1 MKIIHNRL
9 YEDLCREIDSGTPE
23 DRIALLLSGI
33 ADRIQA
39 ANANPVKLS
48 DLCSILREHPAKLA
62 KTALRKN
69 LSVVE

>member
-23 DRIALLLSGI
+23 ERIALLVRGI

-48 DLCSILREHPAKLA
+48 DLCSILRENPAKLSR
-62 KTALRKN
+62 TALRKN
-69 LSVVE
+69 LSVVQ

>member
-9 YEDLCREIDSGTPE
+9 YEDLCCEIDSGTPE
-23 DRIALLLSGI
+23 ERIGLLLCGI

-48 DLCSILREHPAKLA
+48 DLCSVLREHPGKLA
-62 KTALRKN
+62 RTALRKN
-69 LSVVE
+69 LSVVS

>member
-1 MKIIHNRL
+1 MHTNSAL
-9 YEDLCREIDSGTPE
+9 HDDLVREIDAGTPE
-23 DRIALLLSGI
+23 ERIGLLLRGI

-62 KTALRKN
+62 RTALRKN
-69 LSVVE
+69 LSVVR

>member
-9 YEDLCREIDSGTPE
+9 YDELCREIDSGTPE
-23 DRIALLLSGI
+23 ERIALLLRGI

-48 DLCSILREHPAKLA
+48 DACSILRENPDKLA
-62 KTALRKN
+62 RTVLRKN
-69 LSVVE
+69 LTVVQ

>member
-9 YEDLCREIDSGTPE
+9 YDDLCYEIDSGTPE
-23 DRIALLLSGI
+23 ERIALLLRGI

-48 DLCSILREHPAKLA
+48 DVCSILRENPDKLA
-62 KTALRKN
+62 RTVLRKN
-69 LSVVE
+69 LTVVR

>member
-48 DLCSILREHPAKLA
+48 DLCSILREHPAQLA

-69 LSVVE
+69 LSVVQ

>member
-48 DLCSILREHPAKLA
+48 DLCSILRENPAKLA
-62 KTALRKN
+62 RTVLRKN
-69 LSVVE
+69 LAVL